1 MQFGPFIQYG
11 VVEEDFASMDEEEK
25 TVIEVVTVEPVESEK
40 GEAVRVLTSNDIK
53 KMKVM
58 EL

>member
-1 MQFGPFIQYG
+1 
-11 VVEEDFASMDEEEK
+11 MDEEEK
-25 TVIEVVTVEPVESEK
+25 TVIEVATEEPGGSEEIK
-40 GEAVRVLTSNDIK
+40 AVLVPTIEYIK